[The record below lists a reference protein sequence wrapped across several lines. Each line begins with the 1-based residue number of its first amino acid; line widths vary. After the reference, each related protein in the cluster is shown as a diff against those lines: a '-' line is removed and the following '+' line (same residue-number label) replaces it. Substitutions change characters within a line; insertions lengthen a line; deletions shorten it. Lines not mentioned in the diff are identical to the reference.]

1 MDVLDVPIV
10 NLLDSSFLE
19 HHPQATQPVVR
30 HEGDARARY
39 GANMLPLEYEPAS
52 LSAPVFT
59 YPYSRSRE
67 TLEQLHR
74 NGPVDP
80 CHGVKLQYVNPATGG
95 YPMPTIAA
103 FLQLLP
109 KGFSGETYRSTDS
122 TIYNVVEGHGVSRIG
137 GATFSWGPRDVFV
150 VPSWQKVSHEAND
163 QAVLFSASDRA
174 AQKALGVWRE
184 ESRIP
189 A

>member
-1 MDVLDVPIV
+1 
-10 NLLDSSFLE
+10 
-19 HHPQATQPVVR
+19 
-30 HEGDARARY
+30 
-39 GANMLPLEYEPAS
+39 MLPLEYEPPTR
-52 LSAPVFT
+52 SAPVFT

-109 KGFSGETYRSTDS
+109 EGFTGELYRSTDS
-122 TIYNVVEGHGVSRIG
+122 TIYNVIEGHGVSRIG
-137 GATFSWGPRDVFV
+137 DNAFSWGPRDIFV
-150 VPSWQKVSHEAND
+150 VPSWQKVSHEASD

-174 AQKALGVWRE
+174 AQKALGIWRE
-184 ESRIP
+184 QSRIP